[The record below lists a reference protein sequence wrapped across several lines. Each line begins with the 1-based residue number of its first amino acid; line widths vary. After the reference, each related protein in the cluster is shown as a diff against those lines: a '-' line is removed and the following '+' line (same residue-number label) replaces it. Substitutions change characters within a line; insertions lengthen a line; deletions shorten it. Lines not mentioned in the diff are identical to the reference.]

1 MGKCI
6 HTNLKGYLTSFYIY
20 ILEVWSTF
28 EEMDP
33 KTKLTYETN
42 LLCLLST
49 KIFRSSIMQR
59 ERFAPRYQSN
69 YLC

>member
-1 MGKCI
+1 MGKSI
-6 HTNLKGYLTSFYIY
+6 HTNLKGYLISFYIY

-33 KTKLTYETN
+33 KTKLTYETK

-49 KIFRSSIMQR
+49 KILRSSIMQR
-59 ERFAPRYQSN
+59 ERFAPR
-69 YLC
+69 

>member
-1 MGKCI
+1 MGKSI

-33 KTKLTYETN
+33 KIKLTYETK

-49 KIFRSSIMQR
+49 KILRSSIMQR
-59 ERFAPRYQSN
+59 ERFAPR
-69 YLC
+69 